1 MNDKDLLKL
10 LGLKDRSINLLLDND
25 LQKQVEQMVN
35 ERLDQIEKQETERR
49 ERFYK
54 EFIQQMNVFQQAVL
68 RYMEQGDNE
77 TEIKQMLDI
86 KAENLGFKYSVLA
99 ETPALML
106 KFADCVR
113 WNRA

>member
-54 EFIQQMNVFQQAVL
+54 ELSTTIERELQRSRN
-68 RYMEQGDNE
+68 R
-77 TEIKQMLDI
+77 MLWYG
-86 KAENLGFKYSVLA
+86 KTK
-99 ETPALML
+99 
-106 KFADCVR
+106 
-113 WNRA
+113 